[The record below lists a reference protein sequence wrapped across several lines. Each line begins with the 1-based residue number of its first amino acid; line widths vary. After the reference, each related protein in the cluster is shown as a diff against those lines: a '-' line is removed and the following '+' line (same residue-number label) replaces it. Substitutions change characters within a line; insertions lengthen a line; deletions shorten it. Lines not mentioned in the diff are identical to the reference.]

1 MGLKFP
7 YRYRILI
14 FLFFL
19 ILITY
24 LDRICISVVGVRIK
38 SEFNLNNEKFS
49 WVLAAFSLAYAISEI
64 PAGALG
70 DRIGQRRILIRIV
83 LWWSLF
89 TALTG
94 ITTGLVTLII
104 VRFLFGMGEAGAL
117 PTMSGV
123 ISRWLPANELS
134 RGLSASL
141 IGQTAGA
148 AVAPFIVVTLA
159 ASFGWRSTFFVNAFI
174 NGFWWFRYWF
184 WFSLCTNGQEEN

>member
-1 MGLKFP
+1 MNQTFP
-7 YRYRILI
+7 YRYRVLI
-14 FLFFL
+14 FLFSLMFL
-19 ILITY
+19 TY
-24 LDRICISVVGVRIK
+24 LDRIAIGLLGKRII
-38 SEFNLNNEKFS
+38 SEFNLTNEQFG
-49 WVLAAFSLAYAISEI
+49 WVLSAFSLAYAIFEI
-64 PAGALG
+64 PTGIMG
-70 DRIGQRRILIRIV
+70 DRIGQKLVLIRIV

-148 AVAPFIVVTLA
+148 AVAPLIVVPLA
-159 ASFGWRSTFFVNAFI
+159 RSFEWRILF
-174 NGFWWFRYWF
+174 
-184 WFSLCTNGQEEN
+184 L

>member
-1 MGLKFP
+1 MF
-7 YRYRILI
+7 
-14 FLFFL
+14 
-19 ILITY
+19 ITY
-24 LDRICISVVGVRIK
+24 LDRISIGLVGKRII
-38 SEFNLNNEKFS
+38 SEFNLSNEEFGWILS
-49 WVLAAFSLAYAISEI
+49 AFSLAYAIFEI
-64 PAGALG
+64 PTGIMG
-70 DRIGQRRILIRIV
+70 DRIGQKVVLIRIV

-148 AVAPFIVVTLA
+148 AVAPLLLLLLPHHLA
-159 ASFGWRSTFFVNAFI
+159 GAVLF
-174 NGFWWFRYWF
+174 
-184 WFSLCTNGQEEN
+184 L